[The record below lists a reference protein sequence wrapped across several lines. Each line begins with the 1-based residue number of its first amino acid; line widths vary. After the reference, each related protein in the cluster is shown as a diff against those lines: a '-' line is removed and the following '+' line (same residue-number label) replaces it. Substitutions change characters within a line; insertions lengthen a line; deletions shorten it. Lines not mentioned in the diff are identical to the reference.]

1 MDNIKL
7 MGEYYRFAEEHVAAH
22 GATSNIHETKHG
34 FYVIL
39 NHGKWS
45 VDEMINLDNLPDN
58 IKIEYLH
65 CKLHA
70 LAAKLIGHVYPPTR

>member
-1 MDNIKL
+1 MDSLKL
-7 MGEYYRFAEEHVAAH
+7 MGEYYRFVADHVAAH

-45 VDEMINLDNLPDN
+45 IDETVNLDNLPDN
-58 IKIEYLH
+58 IQVEYLH
-65 CKLHA
+65 CKLHG
-70 LAAKLIGHVYPPTR
+70 LGAKLIAHIYPAG